1 MKLIL
6 EKDVKNLGKAGD
18 QVSVKPGYAR
28 NWLLPQ
34 KLAISLNE
42 NRLKEWKHKQY
53 IIEVRKKK
61 AGEERDKILARLENI
76 HLVFEKEAR
85 PQGQLFG
92 SLSAGEISKALEE
105 KHKLLVDKR
114 DILSEPLKT
123 TGKHKVKIALDSTRE
138 SFLSLT
144 IKAIVK
150 KESPQKEEP
159 ASSEKKTATQPKES
173 TPETSDEKKAGE
185 NSKETNV
192 TEDKKEVSANA
203 PETNTENETEV
214 SPNSQETE
222 SMSEKEVVKSDS
234 AEKTADSEE
243 SSTS

>member
-53 IIEVRKKK
+53 IIEVRKRK
-61 AGEERDKILARLENI
+61 AGEERDKTLARLENI

-123 TGKHKVKIALDSTRE
+123 IGKHKVKIALDSTRE

-150 KESPQKEEP
+150 KESPQEETT
-159 ASSEKKTATQPKES
+159 SLEKKEATQPKES
-173 TPETSDEKKAGE
+173 TSEISDEKKAEE

-192 TEDKKEVSANA
+192 TEDKKEVSASST
-203 PETNTENETEV
+203 EINTENKTEV
-214 SPNSQETE
+214 SVNSQETK
-222 SMSEKEVVKSDS
+222 SMNEKEIVKSGS
-234 AEKTADSEE
+234 AEKSTEGEE
-243 SSTS
+243 PSTS